1 MIPRLVLLTDR
12 SQLRLG
18 RGLVRTVRECA
29 DAGLSAVVVRE
40 HDLEPLARAA
50 LVGALA
56 SIPGLTV
63 ISSRIPDPAAHGL
76 HLASYQDPP
85 DACRAGWTLTH
96 RHAGAQADHG
106 PPEHRDGARPRPR
119 SPWGRSCHSREEVAR
134 AADEGASWATLSP
147 YAASGSKPGYGPSLP
162 PDAFAGHRVPVLALG
177 GIDVPTAAGA
187 LAAGAHGVAVMGAV
201 MRAPDPAGLV
211 AALLR
216 EIS

>member
-1 MIPRLVLLTDR
+1 VIPRLVLLTDR

-29 DAGLSAVVVRE
+29 DAGLRAVVVRE
-40 HDLEPLARAA
+40 HDLEPSARAA
-50 LVGALA
+50 LVRALV

-76 HLASYQDPP
+76 HLASHQAPP
-85 DACRAGWTLTH
+85 AHACHPEWTLPT
-96 RHAGAQADHG
+96 RHSGCQADQG
-106 PPEHRDGARPRPR
+106 PPERRDDGRRRR
-119 SPWGRSCHSREEVAR
+119 SAWGRSCHSRDDVAR

-147 YAASGSKPGYGPSLP
+147 YAASASKPGYGPCLP

-177 GIDVPTAAGA
+177 GIDARTAAKA
-187 LAAGAHGVAVMGAV
+187 RADGAHGVAVMGAV

-216 EIS
+216 ETA